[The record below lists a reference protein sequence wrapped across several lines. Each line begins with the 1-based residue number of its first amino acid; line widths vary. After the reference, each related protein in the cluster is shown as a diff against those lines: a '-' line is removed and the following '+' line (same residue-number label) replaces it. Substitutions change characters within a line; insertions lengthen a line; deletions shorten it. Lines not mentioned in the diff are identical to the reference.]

1 MIARCWSA
9 RATPALAPAYVEHL
23 RTHVLAAVRAV
34 PGYAGALLLQRPR
47 DELVEILVITW
58 WTSLEAIRGFAG
70 PDVEAAV
77 VADAA
82 VPLLAEYDQRVR
94 HFELVLS
101 DEPAP
106 GTGAPPPDRP

>member
-9 RATPALAPAYVEHL
+9 RATPARVPDYVEHV
-23 RTHVLAAVRAV
+23 RTHVLAVVQAV
-34 PGYAGALLLQRPR
+34 PGYAGALVLQRP
-47 DELVEILVITW
+47 DGPLVEILVMTW

-70 PDVEAAV
+70 ADVEAAV

-82 VPLLAEYDQRVR
+82 APLLTEYDRRVR
-94 HFELVLS
+94 HFELVLR

-106 GTGAPPPDRP
+106 GTDASST